1 MENFWHNLVALLG
14 FIGLTL
20 QTLFANLLRPTRWR
34 ITSLVANLQQIGLN
48 AVPIIMLLT
57 FLVGA
62 VIAFLG
68 LTVLS
73 TFGASILPCNW
84 RCFPSCE
91 SLQCC

>member
-1 MENFWHNLVALLG
+1 M
-14 FIGLTL
+14 
-20 QTLFANLLRPTRWR
+20 
-34 ITSLVANLQQIGLN
+34 ANLQQIGLN

-68 LTVLS
+68 STVLS
-73 TFGASILPCNW
+73 TFGASIFTVQLG
-84 RCFPSCE
+84 CFPSCE